1 MQMDAVADSTQQL
14 FESLS
19 TVTHG
24 GQHTAAAVDVDGRVS
39 RALYAL
45 STCAIDDLSRSGSVV
60 HVNGVQQNP

>member
-1 MQMDAVADSTQQL
+1 MDAVADSTQQL

-39 RALYAL
+39 RALHAFAL
-45 STCAIDDLSRSGSVV
+45 STCAIDDLSLNDVE
-60 HVNGVQQNP
+60 